1 MTLVAGISKVRLESS
16 GTDVVVT
23 SSGALSVTLS
33 TAGGGAGS
41 TSVNL
46 VGSAGF
52 APVTS
57 SAGLA
62 TVVTSGFV
70 SITSGLVSVTSGTVT
85 LSSAPLVVVASSGG
99 TQLVQSTAAT
109 NPWS

>member
-1 MTLVAGISKVRLESS
+1 
-16 GTDVVVT
+16 
-23 SSGALSVTLS
+23 
-33 TAGGGAGS
+33 GGAWS

-57 SAGLA
+57 SAGLS
-62 TVVTSGFV
+62 VV
-70 SITSGLVSVTSGTVT
+70 ITSGIVSMSSVQTVTATAATNPWSSAPGFNMPVVSVSSGLVQVSGTIVSASSGIVQ
-85 LSSAPLVVVASSGG
+85 LSSAPLVIVASSGG

-109 NPWS
+109 NPW